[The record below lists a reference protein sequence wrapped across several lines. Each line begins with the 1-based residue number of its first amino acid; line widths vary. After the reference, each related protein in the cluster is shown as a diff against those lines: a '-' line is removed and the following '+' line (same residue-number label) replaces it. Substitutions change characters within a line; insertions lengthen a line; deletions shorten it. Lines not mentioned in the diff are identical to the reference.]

1 MKTKTILLAIVTFA
15 LLTTTA
21 FAKIWRVDNNPA
33 NISDF
38 TTLQEAHDGAL
49 TGDTL
54 YVYGSG
60 LSYGHLNLTKTL
72 YIFGPGYLLNE
83 NPETQ
88 VSFLSAKVGQV
99 IFNTG
104 SEGSLLTGL
113 YQEGNNGIE
122 IYANNIIIK
131 RNFTEDNLIID
142 SAASNVIIIQNY
154 LSGGSF
160 LAIGASC
167 QNIIIH
173 NNYISDGNQFVAISM
188 DATASADIRNNV
200 ISSHNQSFVTN
211 SIFYNNIGS
220 GTIALLNCDVQ
231 NNIGNSNQFGTLN
244 GNQEN
249 VDMNMVFVGEGS
261 TDGQWQLAPGSPAI
275 GAGITGEDCGIFGGN
290 EPYRLS
296 GVPAIPAIWFFDA
309 PTSGSTNSGLQVN
322 VKVKSHN

>member
-1 MKTKTILLAIVTFA
+1 
-15 LLTTTA
+15 
-21 FAKIWRVDNNPA
+21 
-33 NISDF
+33 
-38 TTLQEAHDGAL
+38 
-49 TGDTL
+49 
-54 YVYGSG
+54 
-60 LSYGHLNLTKTL
+60 
-72 YIFGPGYLLNE
+72 
-83 NPETQ
+83 
-88 VSFLSAKVGQV
+88 
-99 IFNTG
+99 
-104 SEGSLLTGL
+104 
-113 YQEGNNGIE
+113 
-122 IYANNIIIK
+122 
-131 RNFTEDNLIID
+131 
-142 SAASNVIIIQNY
+142 
-154 LSGGSF
+154 
-160 LAIGASC
+160 
-167 QNIIIH
+167 
-173 NNYISDGNQFVAISM
+173 M

-200 ISSHNQSFVTN
+200 ISSFNQSFVNN

-220 GTIALLNCDVQ
+220 GTITLSNCDVQ